1 MNKSIDNQQVRLTQ
15 AQRTEA
21 SDQRMFEAAVE
32 MINERGAAA
41 TSLSDVGI
49 QAGYSR
55 GLASHRF
62 GNKEKLFAFI
72 VKQVGERWLSQLKKS
87 IGSSMGLE
95 AIEKALD
102 QHYIF
107 CVDTPVYV
115 RTLYLLWFES
125 INSDSALRDTINN
138 IDQRRFEDVVN
149 WIEGDPLIDQ
159 STKDDAHFIAAQF
172 SASVTGI
179 VYYWLAN
186 PSKLNQ
192 IKRLHDGLKLTMRHY
207 LQPQNG

>member
-1 MNKSIDNQQVRLTQ
+1 MNKSVDNKQVRLTQ

-32 MINERGAAA
+32 MINARGAAA

-62 GNKEKLFAFI
+62 GNKENLF
-72 VKQVGERWLSQLKKS
+72 VYVVRQVGERWLAQLKKS
-87 IGSSMGLE
+87 IGSSIGLE

-125 INSDSALRDTINN
+125 INSESELAETINN
-138 IDQRRFEDVVN
+138 IHERRYQDVVT
-149 WIEGDPLIDQ
+149 WIIQDPSIDDRV
-159 STKDDAHFIAAQF
+159 KAEAEVIAAQF

-186 PSKLNQ
+186 PTKLNE
-192 IKRLHDGLKLTMRHY
+192 IKRMHDGLKRTMRQY
-207 LQPQNG
+207 LLPA